1 MATKKAMK
9 VNSGQAGKAPFIQA
23 RIDRLIDYGDSHVK
37 AYASANI
44 GGAFAIHGIKVIESA
59 KGLFVAMPQNSYM
72 NAHGATR
79 YSDIFHPI
87 RSDARTSLN
96 SKILDAYNQALA
108 QEQTENKS
116 EHQTEEETNDEVE
129 TESEDDLSMAQN
141 M

>member
-59 KGLFVAMPQNSYM
+59 KGLFVAMPQNSYT
-72 NAHGATR
+72 NENGEVK
-79 YSDIFHPI
+79 YNDIFHPI
-87 RSDARTSLN
+87 RSDARISLN
-96 SKILDAYNQALA
+96 SKILEAYDHAIA
-108 QEQTENKS
+108 QEQTENES
-116 EHQTEEETNDEVE
+116 ENQTEEETDDEI
-129 TESEDDLSMAQN
+129 ESEQEDDLGMAQG

>member
-59 KGLFVAMPQNSYM
+59 KGLFVAMPQTHHILKRCRHRDWIHERSWLSAARSGVLPLLLSQVRLLPQASLASSA
-72 NAHGATR
+72 AH
-79 YSDIFHPI
+79 
-87 RSDARTSLN
+87 
-96 SKILDAYNQALA
+96 
-108 QEQTENKS
+108 
-116 EHQTEEETNDEVE
+116 
-129 TESEDDLSMAQN
+129 
-141 M
+141 